1 MGLKSQVP
9 NEAKNEAKTRPE
21 RGQKIALEAFQLKKQ
36 RAIKQYKESRGES
49 RRERER
55 ERGEREREIERER
68 REQERGGERESES
81 EGAKE
86 GRMEGSCCCRN
97 KHM

>member
-36 RAIKQYKESRGES
+36 RAIKQYKESRGER

-55 ERGEREREIERER
+55 ERGERER
-68 REQERGGERESES
+68 
-81 EGAKE
+81 
-86 GRMEGSCCCRN
+86 
-97 KHM
+97 